1 MGRNIITA
9 SYPKS
14 HPELKVVNKNNS
26 QPKIHGQQ
34 KCTKVV
40 VATLSEDFLVIRTF
54 ECLPYFSCS

>member
-26 QPKIHGQQ
+26 QPKIHGQ
-34 KCTKVV
+34 KNVLKWSLRPWVKI
-40 VATLSEDFLVIRTF
+40 F
-54 ECLPYFSCS
+54 